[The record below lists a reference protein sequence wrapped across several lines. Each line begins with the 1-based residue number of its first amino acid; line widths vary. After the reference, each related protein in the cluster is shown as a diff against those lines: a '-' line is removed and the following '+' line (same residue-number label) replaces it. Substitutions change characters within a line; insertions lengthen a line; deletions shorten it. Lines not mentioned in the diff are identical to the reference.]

1 MLVFSA
7 VLLGLSI
14 GGVVTGGTLAGNG
27 NFGAELPAG
36 KASKL
41 IQQEMRPNQATS
53 AGSEMTL
60 LFGSS
65 TLVATDDAFKSAL
78 EQAVAPLQ
86 IDPRVTSLYTPYTV
100 PDPSNLMSRDKH
112 HALVEVQ
119 LREKSSAAAKYYHEL
134 LAMVHPGPLTV
145 VATGQVPLNDAFNT
159 TLESDVQRGEVVALP
174 IALLVARWWPCPSR
188 FSCSC

>member
-1 MLVFSA
+1 MFGRWGRFVYRTRWWMLVFSA

-27 NFGAELPAG
+27 NFGADLPAG

-53 AGSEMTL
+53 SSSEMTL

-65 TLVATDDAFKSAL
+65 TLIATDDAFKSAL
-78 EQAVAPLQ
+78 EQAVAPLET
-86 IDPRVTSLYTPYTV
+86 DSRVTSVFTPYNV

-112 HALVEVQ
+112 HAPVEVQ
-119 LREKSSAAAKYYHEL
+119 LPGKSSAAATDSHEL
-134 LAMVHPGPLTV
+134 LSIVPPG
-145 VATGQVPLNDAFNT
+145 
-159 TLESDVQRGEVVALP
+159 
-174 IALLVARWWPCPSR
+174 
-188 FSCSC
+188 